1 MSLTCCD
8 DVTQMITNDCFSAI
22 RYLISNSIPLED
34 LDYFDVSPTTHPR
47 NIYGTFDQVVNR
59 VEMRCVPSTE
69 SAIADI
75 ILLPCQLLNHRS
87 RKNLVLWSF

>member
-8 DVTQMITNDCFSAI
+8 DVTSMIPNDCFSAI
-22 RYLISNSIPLED
+22 RYLIPYHLKILIILMSLQC
-34 LDYFDVSPTTHPR
+34 LHPR
-47 NIYGTFDQVVNR
+47 NIYGTFDYVVNR
-59 VEMRCVPSTE
+59 VKMRCVPSTE

-75 ILLPCQLLNHRS
+75 ILLPCWLLNHRS